1 MYAAVLQLFLLIYA
15 HVEMQNYFHQQNMVF
30 NEMKEDEIKYME
42 YQIDGLLNKIIDY
55 KKYVVFGWENA

>member
-1 MYAAVLQLFLLIYA
+1 MYAAVLQLFLLIYS

-30 NEMKEDEIKYME
+30 NEMKENKIKYME

-55 KKYVVFGWENA
+55 TKYVVIGWENA